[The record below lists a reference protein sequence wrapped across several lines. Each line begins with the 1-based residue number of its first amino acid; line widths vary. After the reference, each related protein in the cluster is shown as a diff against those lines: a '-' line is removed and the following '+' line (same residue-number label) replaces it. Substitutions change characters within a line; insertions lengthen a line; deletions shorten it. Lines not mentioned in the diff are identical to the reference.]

1 MRPHRRFAHQ
11 PVRQRA
17 RRHQCPGQGPGSFG
31 SGKGRAQALFA
42 RAQPAARAG
51 PESLGTKQRGGM
63 RTRNRRFSD
72 PDLPLLYDT
81 EITLI
86 EAAGLPETAHRLAQ
100 HIVAA
105 LERGE

>member
-1 MRPHRRFAHQ
+1 
-11 PVRQRA
+11 
-17 RRHQCPGQGPGSFG
+17 
-31 SGKGRAQALFA
+31 
-42 RAQPAARAG
+42 
-51 PESLGTKQRGGM
+51 M